1 MESPSVQ
8 WESLDITSWLHS
20 GSRRNHSF
28 IDDGEMKWK
37 WFAVDIKCKPGLE
50 TIFAENSTHKTVRK
64 NKFSFIKNRKT

>member
-1 MESPSVQ
+1 
-8 WESLDITSWLHS
+8 
-20 GSRRNHSF
+20 
-28 IDDGEMKWK
+28 MKWK